1 MRVAVIG
8 DVHANALALQAALTT
23 ADIGGYDQLVLLG
36 DLLTYG
42 VDVVETLEL
51 VSERLATGHAVLLRG
66 NHDSLYQ
73 NLLEGETAYYD
84 KLPVWIKE
92 SVMWTFDRLP
102 LDIWPKISFNE
113 EFQLLDF
120 LFSHANPYGS
130 ERWEYL
136 NSSAEHA
143 NAAESLIERGFRVGV
158 FGHTH
163 RSKWYRYFSVGG
175 GFESSSCGELDHS
188 AVHILNAG
196 AIGQSRDNAN
206 PVANVL
212 WLNVTNNY
220 ESPPSFKLQQ
230 FNWNIAGHLNRVAVS
245 GMSDETLTRIASFFN
260 HNY

>member
-1 MRVAVIG
+1 MRIAVIG

-23 ADIGGYDQLVLLG
+23 ADIGGYDQLVFLG

-51 VSERLATGHAVLLRG
+51 VSERLATGHAVILRG
-66 NHDSLYQ
+66 NHDSMYQ
-73 NLLEGETAYYD
+73 NLLVGENAYYD

-92 SVMWTFDRLP
+92 SVMWTLDRLP
-102 LDIWPKISFNE
+102 LSVWSKISFDE
-113 EFQLLDF
+113 DLQLLDF

-136 NSSAEHA
+136 NSSTDHA
-143 NAAESLIERGFRVGV
+143 NAAVSLLERGFRVGV

-163 RSKWYRYFSVGG
+163 RPKWYRYFSGSG
-175 GFESSSCGELDHS
+175 SFDSSLCGELDYS
-188 AVHILNAG
+188 AIHILNAG
-196 AIGQSRDNAN
+196 AIGQPRDNAN

-212 WLNVTNNY
+212 WLNLTNSE

-230 FNWNIAGHLNRVAVS
+230 FNWNVEGHLNRVAGS
-245 GMSDETLTRIASFFN
+245 GISDETLTQIASFFN
-260 HNY
+260 KT